1 MTMTKCLS
9 ALLTLT
15 IVQPVAAEEILVS
28 GLPPFTEAILP
39 IEADVYAISIGPGG
53 PGEEFGS
60 QATNGGL
67 YKLGPNGVHESITLS
82 DGEGLRNPTGLVEL
96 GEQIVLVDG
105 NQVISLSPEGDVNWR
120 RSYDEEGVF
129 FYDVEVLNDATL
141 LVSDFG
147 RGGFV
152 TVSANTGEIRP
163 ALKDVQINGLARFE
177 ITDGQIYAVSW
188 GADDAWDSA
197 VYRISELDE
206 AGLSEKLADGFG
218 NLESIEV
225 VNGTV
230 VVGGYRG
237 HQAHQAFKLMQLD
250 TEGGVHSL
258 GAGSDTRGVSD
269 IYSDGH
275 SVWLNFFYDGAYTK
289 IPAKHF
295 LAGS

>member
-1 MTMTKCLS
+1 MMIKRLS

-15 IVQPVAAEEILVS
+15 IIQPVSAEEVLVS

-39 IEADVYAISIGPGG
+39 FEADVYAISIGPGG

-96 GEQIVLVDG
+96 GDQIVLVDG

-129 FYDVEVLNDATL
+129 FYDVEVLNGATL

-152 TVSANTGEIRP
+152 SVSANTGDIQP
-163 ALKDVQINGLARFE
+163 TLNDVQIDGLARFE
-177 ITDGQIYAVSW
+177 ITDDQIYAVSW
-188 GADDAWDSA
+188 GTDDAWDSA
-197 VYRISELDE
+197 VYRISGLGE
-206 AGLSEKLADGFG
+206 AGLSEKLAGGFG
-218 NLESIEV
+218 NLESVEV
-225 VNGTV
+225 VEGTV

-237 HQAHQAFKLMQLD
+237 HQDHQAFKLMQLD
-250 TEGGVHSL
+250 TEGRVNSL
-258 GAGSDTRGVSD
+258 DAGSNTHGVSD
-269 IYSDGH
+269 IYSDGY
-275 SVWLNFFYDGAYTK
+275 SIWLNFFYDGAYAK
-289 IPAKHF
+289 IPAKHV
-295 LAGS
+295 LPSS

>member
-1 MTMTKCLS
+1 MS
-9 ALLTLT
+9 ALITLT

-28 GLPPFTEAILP
+28 GLPSFTEAILP
-39 IEADVYAISIGPGG
+39 LGADVYAIYIGPGG

-60 QATNGGL
+60 QETNGGL
-67 YKLGPNGVHESITLS
+67 YKLGPSGAHVSITLS

-96 GEQIVLVDG
+96 GDQIVLVDG
-105 NQVISLSPEGDVNWR
+105 NQVISLSHEGEVNWR
-120 RSYDEEGVF
+120 KSHDEEGVF
-129 FYDVEVLNDATL
+129 FYDIEVLNNATL

-152 TVSANTGEIRP
+152 TVSANTGDIQP
-163 ALKDVQINGLARFE
+163 ALDDVQINGLARFE
-177 ITDGQIYAVSW
+177 ITDDQIYAVSW

-197 VYRISELDE
+197 VYRISGLDE
-206 AGLSEKLADGFG
+206 AGLSEKLAGGFG

-225 VNGTV
+225 VGGTV

-237 HQAHQAFKLMQLD
+237 HQNHQAFKLMKLD

-258 GAGSDTRGVSD
+258 DAGSNTHGVSD

-275 SVWLNFFYDGAYTK
+275 SVWLNFFYDEAYAK

-295 LAGS
+295 LSGS